1 MSAAGAK
8 VRTAAPEKQPG
19 RNLTSLPNY
28 VVLVIL
34 LVFAL
39 VPLYQLVVNSFK
51 TRVQIG
57 FDPFGLP
64 EEWLFS
70 NFIEAWERGKYA
82 TTMPNSIIL
91 TSATIFFVLIFAGMA
106 GFALARLGL
115 RGADY
120 VSFYFLVGTA
130 VPPQFYMVPLF
141 ILWRT
146 LGMINTFH
154 GLIIIYVAQFSPFST
169 YLLRSY
175 MVSIPQEFVDAAR
188 IDGASNWQVFRK
200 VIMPLSWPGFLTAG
214 LVVGLGV
221 WNEFLFAQTFLPRPE
236 FKTIVTS
243 LYAFQQRDGREWG
256 LTNAGSL
263 IMIAPVIILFL
274 ALQRRFIEGLTQGGL
289 KA

>member
-1 MSAAGAK
+1 MSVAGVK
-8 VRTAAPEKQPG
+8 TRTSASQE
-19 RNLTSLPNY
+19 RSWNLSTLPNY
-28 VVLVIL
+28 VVLIVLVI
-34 LVFAL
+34 FAL
-39 VPLYQLVVNSFK
+39 VPLYQLGVNSFK
-51 TRVQIG
+51 TRAQIG
-57 FDPFGLP
+57 LDPFGLP
-64 EEWLFS
+64 EEWLVS
-70 NFIEAWERGKYA
+70 NFTEAWERGKYA

-91 TSATIFFVLIFAGMA
+91 TAFTILFVLIFAGMA
-106 GFALARLGL
+106 GFALARLRL

-120 VSFYFLVGTA
+120 ISFYFLVGTA

-188 IDGASNWQVFRK
+188 IDGASNWQVFHK

-256 LTNAGSL
+256 LTNAGSV
-263 IMIAPVIILFL
+263 IMITPVIILFL